1 VNNRSIAKKCFIELV
16 GGLRRLRGLF
26 SVKKQNY
33 FMFFYISR
41 KYFLPRI
48 FLVIGVKPGKS
59 LGMGE
64 KIKAAKPESGEVEKE

>member
-1 VNNRSIAKKCFIELV
+1 
-16 GGLRRLRGLF
+16 
-26 SVKKQNY
+26 
-33 FMFFYISR
+33 MFFYISQ
-41 KYFLPRI
+41 KYFLLRI